1 MVATHITP
9 EDAAR
14 VGSLSLLAEQVVE
27 GFQSGLHRSPHK
39 GFSVEFKQHR
49 QYVPGDELRFVD
61 WKVFG
66 KSDKFFIREY
76 EEETNLRCTV
86 LLDQSGSMAYQGQSA
101 TFTKFDY
108 AVRLTACL
116 GYLMLQQQDAVGLI
130 TFDDQVRHQLPP
142 RSRPAHLSAMIDIL
156 DSVQPGEETDVAE
169 AFKSAVPKIHR
180 RSLVAIITDCFGDL
194 TEFMHSLV
202 QLRFRQHEIV
212 IFQIWD
218 RDELE
223 FPFTERSQFESLE
236 PGFNPM
242 VVDPVHLRESYLAE
256 LEQFREDLKERCF
269 NNRVD
274 LVPVVTDQPWADALA
289 EYLAI
294 RRAR

>member
-1 MVATHITP
+1 MVSTPLGP

-14 VGSLSLLAEQVVE
+14 LSSLTLLAEEVVE
-27 GFQSGLHRSPHK
+27 GFQSGMHRSPHK

-76 EEETNLRCTV
+76 EEETNLRCSL
-86 LLDQSGSMAYQGQSA
+86 LLDQSGSMAYKGQDAALS
-101 TFTKFDY
+101 KFDF
-108 AVRLTACL
+108 AVRLAACL
-116 GYLMLQQQDAVGLI
+116 GYLMLQQQDAVGLV
-130 TFDDQVRHQLPP
+130 TFDDQVRWQLPP
-142 RSRPAHLSAMIDIL
+142 RSRPAHLGSMVEIL
-156 DSVQPGEETDVAE
+156 SQIKPGAETDMAE

-194 TEFMHSLV
+194 TEFMHALA
-202 QLRFRQHEIV
+202 QLRFRQHEVV

-223 FPFTERSQFESLE
+223 FPFHDHSIFESLE
-236 PGFNPM
+236 PGLDPM
-242 VVDPVHLRESYLAE
+242 AVDPVHLRESYLAE
-256 LEQFREDLKERCF
+256 LHRFREDLKTRCF
-269 NNRVD
+269 NNRVE
-274 LVPVVTDQPWADALA
+274 LVPVVTDQPWAQALA

-294 RRAR
+294 RKAR

>member
-1 MVATHITP
+1 MVASHLRP

-14 VGSLSLLAEQVVE
+14 VGSLTLLAEQVVE

-86 LLDQSGSMAYQGQSA
+86 LLDQSGSMAYQGTGAALS
-101 TFTKFDY
+101 KFEF

-142 RSRPAHLSAMIDIL
+142 RSRPAHLSSIVEILRDI
-156 DSVQPGEETDVAE
+156 QPGAETDVAE

-180 RSLVAIITDCFGDL
+180 RGLVAIITDCFGDL
-194 TEFMHSLV
+194 TEFMHSLA

-242 VVDPVHLRESYLAE
+242 TVDPVHLRESYLAE
-256 LEQFREDLKERCF
+256 LERFREDLKERCF

-274 LVPVVTDQPWADALA
+274 LVPVVTDQAWADALA